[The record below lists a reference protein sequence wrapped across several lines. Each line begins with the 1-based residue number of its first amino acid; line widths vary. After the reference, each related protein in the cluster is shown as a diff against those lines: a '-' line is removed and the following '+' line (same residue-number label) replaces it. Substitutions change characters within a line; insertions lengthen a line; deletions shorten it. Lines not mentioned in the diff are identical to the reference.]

1 MADEIRI
8 PAGELQEF
16 TKGVFVAAG
25 VPSEDAALEAEV
37 LVWANLRG
45 VDSHGVLRI
54 PWYVDLLAKGD
65 MNARPNIRVERET
78 AATALIDGDHA
89 LGPVVTTVAMRRAID
104 KARTAGIGW
113 AVIRNTT
120 HQGAMAY
127 YALMAAEAGMAGI
140 AIVCSPPNMAP
151 FGARVPGLHNSP
163 ISIAVPAGRHR
174 PLCLDMATSV
184 AAGGKLS
191 LARDKGIPLPPG
203 WALDETG
210 APTTDANRAKIL
222 LPFGGYKGSGLAM
235 MFETLTSLMVGNP
248 LVGPFLSGEAGADR
262 HRQNSVRERRVGGAR
277 PRRAGGSHHR
287 GAPSARG
294 PAAPGDDREPPQ
306 RRRSIPRSA
315 APRPLTPDR
324 CGVWPSRLGAR
335 RRAGYTPASWNPS
348 PRSLHPSSSAASTP
362 ASPSPSWMSVSRGS
376 TRSARSPDR
385 G

>member
-1 MADEIRI
+1 
-8 PAGELQEF
+8 
-16 TKGVFVAAG
+16 
-25 VPSEDAALEAEV
+25 
-37 LVWANLRG
+37 
-45 VDSHGVLRI
+45 
-54 PWYVDLLAKGD
+54 VDLLAKGD

-78 AATALIDGDHA
+78 AATALIDGDRA

-151 FGARVPGLHNSP
+151 FGARVAGLHNSP

-262 HRQNSVRERRVGGAR
+262 HRQNSVVAAVDIGAFTDLAAYRAEVDRLIDGIRALPREKGASEVLVPGEPEDRTTAERRQHGVPLPPGTIENLRGVAAR
-277 PRRAGGSHHR
+277 FRVPLPRG
-287 GAPSARG
+287 
-294 PAAPGDDREPPQ
+294 
-306 RRRSIPRSA
+306 
-315 APRPLTPDR
+315 L
-324 CGVWPSRLGAR
+324 
-335 RRAGYTPASWNPS
+335 
-348 PRSLHPSSSAASTP
+348 
-362 ASPSPSWMSVSRGS
+362 
-376 TRSARSPDR
+376 
-385 G
+385 

>member
-1 MADEIRI
+1 MTHEIRI
-8 PAGELQEF
+8 PAAELQEF

-54 PWYVDLLAKGD
+54 PWYVDLIAKGD
-65 MNARPNIRVERET
+65 MNARPKIRVERET
-78 AATALIDGDHA
+78 AATVLIDGDRA

-104 KARTAGIGW
+104 KARSAGVGW

-127 YALMAAEAGMAGI
+127 YALMAADVGMAGI

-151 FGARVPGLHNSP
+151 FGARVAGVHNSP

-174 PLCLDMATSV
+174 RLCVDMATSV

-210 APTTDANRAKIL
+210 HPTTDANRAKIL
-222 LPFGGYKGSGLAM
+222 LPFGGPKGSGLAM

-248 LVGPFLSGEAGADR
+248 LLGPAFAGEPGAGR
-262 HRQNSVRERRVGGAR
+262 HRQNSVVAAIDIGAFTDLAAYR
-277 PRRAGGSHHR
+277 TEVDRLIDGVRALP
-287 GAPSARG
+287 GAEGFAEVMV
-294 PAAPGDDREPPQ
+294 PGDPEDRSEED
-306 RRRSIPRSA
+306 RRRWGIPLPSGTIDNLRSVA
-315 APRPLTPDR
+315 ARFRVPLP
-324 CGVWPSRLGAR
+324 
-335 RRAGYTPASWNPS
+335 AG
-348 PRSLHPSSSAASTP
+348 L
-362 ASPSPSWMSVSRGS
+362 
-376 TRSARSPDR
+376 
-385 G
+385 